1 MSKQDNAV
9 KIFVVED
16 DPVYARMVTYIMKMN
31 PDHEVV
37 HFATGKECIQN
48 LHLNPDIVSLD
59 YSLPDTTGEDVL
71 RKIKEHNKNIGVVIL
86 SGQQDIATAVQL
98 LKEGAYDYITKD
110 NTTKDRL
117 FNAIERIKK
126 NFALKHEVEELREEL
141 NDKYQFDNTIK
152 GTSTAMKGVF
162 KLLEKAAKTNITVSV
177 TGETGT
183 GKEMVAKSIHYNSTR
198 KKENFVA
205 INVSAIPSELLE
217 SELFGYEKGA
227 FTGASTRKI
236 GKFELANKGTLFLD
250 EIGEMEMHLQAKLL
264 RALQEREITR
274 IGGNQSVKFD
284 ARIIVATH
292 RDLTEEVNNGSFRE
306 DLYYRLLGLPIK
318 LPPLRARDK
327 DVLILA
333 NHFLR
338 EFSKLNDLGSV
349 KVTQEAK
356 NKLLSYP
363 FPGNVRELKA
373 VVELAAIM
381 CTDGKIR
388 KEDLQFNSPKKVD
401 TFLFQE
407 MSLKEYNRKIIHH
420 FLDKY
425 DKNVVLVSQKLG
437 IGKSTIYRMLK
448 EEEEEVSNKS

>member
-1 MSKQDNAV
+1 MSKQSNPV

-16 DPVYARMVTYIMKMN
+16 DPIYARMVTYIMKMN
-31 PDHEVV
+31 PDHEVF
-37 HFATGKECIQN
+37 HYATGKECIQH

-59 YSLPDTTGEDVL
+59 YSLPDTTGEEVL
-71 RKIKEHNKNIGVVIL
+71 RQIKDHNKNIGVVIL
-86 SGQQDIATAVQL
+86 SGQQDITTAVQL

-110 NTTKDRL
+110 DTTKDRL
-117 FNAIERIKK
+117 FNAIERLKK

-141 NDKYQFDNTIK
+141 SDKYLFDNTIK
-152 GTSTAMKGVF
+152 GTSSAMKAIF

-183 GKEMVAKSIHYNSTR
+183 GKEMVAKSIHYNSSR

-205 INVSAIPSELLE
+205 INVSAIPAELLE

-227 FTGASTRKI
+227 FTGAATRKI
-236 GKFELANKGTLFLD
+236 GKFELADKGTLFLD
-250 EIGEMEMHLQAKLL
+250 EIGEMDMHLQAKLL

-274 IGGNQSVKFD
+274 IGGNESVKFD

-318 LPPLRARDK
+318 LPPLRVRDK

-338 EFSKLNDLGSV
+338 DFAKLNDLGSV
-349 KVTQEAK
+349 KLTQDAK

-373 VVELAAIM
+373 VIELASIM
-381 CTDGKIR
+381 CSDGKI
-388 KEDLQFNSPKKVD
+388 KKDDLQFNSPKKID

-407 MSLKEYNRKIIHH
+407 MSLKEYNSKIIHH

-448 EEEEEVSNKS
+448 EEEEEISTKS